1 MRLKEYIKQKMKSK
15 RFMFGIIVI
24 MLMIITSFSYAIFMI
39 STEKYKASEMYIAN
53 LIYGI
58 SIESTDENSIVNG
71 KEVTVLEGETAVI
84 NVKITSLNPIDSN
97 YKLQYKV
104 ISGSGKVYYSN
115 KTNWMPYGT
124 ISKSNEVLNEKEV
137 QLIVENTGSG
147 ELKVEIGASG
157 GYVYNSVES
166 IGLISGYIGVTEEK
180 EIVVAVVTTKKLTE
194 VVEEDTNCITGEEG
208 VCMYGGESKNNYVQ
222 YPESENKSE
231 NIWRIMGTY
240 NIEGSV
246 VTKLISETTST
257 STYEEAITNLNSFY
271 DTLVD
276 NSEYI

>member
-15 RFMFGIIVI
+15 RFMFGIIVM
-24 MLMIITSFSYAIFMI
+24 MLMVITSFSYAIFMI

-58 SIESTDENSIVNG
+58 SIESTDENSTVNG

-180 EIVVAVVTTKKLTE
+180 EIVVAVITSKKLTE
-194 VVEEDTNCITGEEG
+194 VVEEDTNCTTGTEG
-208 VCMYGGESKNNYVQ
+208 NCMYGGESKNNYVQ

-257 STYEEAITNLNSFY
+257 STYIEAITNLNSFY
-271 DTLVD
+271 VVET
-276 NSEYI
+276 I

>member
-1 MRLKEYIKQKMKSK
+1 MRLKEYVKQKIKSK
-15 RFMFGIIVI
+15 RFMFGFVVL
-24 MLMIITSFSYAIFMI
+24 MLSIITGFSYAIFMI

-58 SIESTDENSIVNG
+58 SIESIDENSTVNG

-194 VVEEDTNCITGEEG
+194 VVEEDTNCTTEIEG
-208 VCMYGGESKNNYVQ
+208 NCMYGGESKNNYVQ